1 MDGEL
6 DISNKDI
13 KGSIDDVLAEDV
25 FEKTYLKNTFHKSI
39 YYIYYC
45 I

>member
-6 DISNKDI
+6 DIDNKDI

-25 FEKTYLKNTFHKSI
+25 F
-39 YYIYYC
+39 
-45 I
+45 

>member
-25 FEKTYLKNTFHKSI
+25 FKKLI
-39 YYIYYC
+39 
-45 I
+45 